1 MSGHEQEHEIENPP
15 FGGPQVSRSDNSKAD
30 YDVGYGRPPVH
41 TRFKPG
47 QSGNPKGRPAGGA
60 NAKTT
65 VERLINE
72 KVSVREGEKT
82 RQMTKLEALLQAHTM
97 KAIKGDPRSAS
108 IVIGVV
114 AKMGL
119 FGDQAEETL
128 AALPQEDTAILDD
141 FLRRNA
147 GTSNSDLAGRPEAG

>member
-1 MSGHEQEHEIENPP
+1 MSTHEQQGENEKPVSDE
-15 FGGPQVSRSDNSKAD
+15 PQVSSANNPKAA
-30 YDVGYGRPPVH
+30 YAVGYGRPPVH

-47 QSGNPKGRPAGGA
+47 QSGNPKGCPAGRA

-72 KVSVREGEKT
+72 KVPVREGEKT
-82 RQMTKLEALLQAHTM
+82 RHMTKLEAMLQAHTM
-97 KAIKGDPRSAS
+97 KAMKGDARSAS

-114 AKMGL
+114 ARMGL
-119 FGDQAEETL
+119 LRDQEEETL
-128 AALPQEDTAILDD
+128 AAMPQEDTAILDD

-147 GTSNSDLAGRPEAG
+147 GSSNSADRPEEG